1 MTYLEDQMS
10 DDRNN
15 KIGWFLAGLG
25 LGSVAAILFAPK
37 SGRETRE
44 AIASGVDDGG
54 EHLASL
60 GRNAREHVADWVDSG
75 KRMVTRK
82 IEETGAADTERP
94 ATQEGAVTKRS

>member
-1 MTYLEDQMS
+1 MS

-25 LGSVAAILFAPK
+25 LGSLAAILFAPK
-37 SGRETRE
+37 SGSETRE
-44 AIASGVDDGG
+44 AIASGVDDGR

-82 IEETGAADTERP
+82 KEQTEAADTERP
-94 ATQEGAVTKRS
+94 ATQEGAATKRS